1 MFCQKTESAVG
12 AYLSTSIGRQDRP
25 CYGASMRKSSVLL
38 ITIAVCLTSASPSY
52 AKKITY
58 SNGIQTQSAL
68 PTKADKV
75 KCGKYH
81 SPLVKVPK
89 FKLVKQ
95 TCQDL
100 DIGSSSMEFK
110 AQKIYVSS
118 DKVLFIN
125 EAPYDQIQALLKSLK
140 KSVAKG
146 WSLSSIDEYGAS
158 SGWTARLVYI
168 NDKTKVAVFANLEVR
183 PEIKVTG
190 CMDPPFC
197 TNPKGKSWVVISVS
211 NLHQEAWD

>member
-1 MFCQKTESAVG
+1 MAVTVVVPCS
-12 AYLSTSIGRQDRP
+12 STSINHQDGR
-25 CYGASMRKSSVLL
+25 CYGANMRKSSVLSL
-38 ITIAVCLTSASPSY
+38 TVAVCLMSASPSY
-52 AKKITY
+52 AQKITY
-58 SNGIQTQSAL
+58 SNGTHTQSVT
-68 PTKADKV
+68 PSKADKV

-81 SPLVKVPK
+81 SPLVKIPQ

-100 DIGSSSMEFK
+100 YSGASSMEFK
-110 AQKIYVSS
+110 AEKIYVSS

-146 WSLSSIDEYGAS
+146 WSLWSIDEYGAS
-158 SGWTARLVYI
+158 SGWTARLTYT
-168 NDKTKVAVFANLEVR
+168 NQKTRTAVFADLEVR

-190 CMDPPFC
+190 CMDPPRC
-197 TNPKGKSWVVISVS
+197 TNPRGKSWVVISVS
-211 NLHQEAWD
+211 NLHQGVWD

>member
-1 MFCQKTESAVG
+1 
-12 AYLSTSIGRQDRP
+12 
-25 CYGASMRKSSVLL
+25 MRKSSILL
-38 ITIAVCLTSASPSY
+38 ISIAVCLMSASPSY

-68 PTKADKV
+68 PTKGDKV

-81 SPLVKVPK
+81 SPLVKIPR

-118 DKVLFIN
+118 DKVLFN
-125 EAPYDQIQALLKSLK
+125 EAPYDQMQALMKSLE

-146 WSLSSIDEYGAS
+146 WSLWGIDDGES
-158 SGWTARLVYI
+158 SGWTARLMYTNQKTRTVVY
-168 NDKTKVAVFANLEVR
+168 AELEVR
-183 PEIKVTG
+183 PKIKTTG
-190 CMDPPFC
+190 CLDLPRCMSPI
-197 TNPKGKSWVVISVS
+197 GKSWVVISVS
-211 NLHQEAWD
+211 NLRQGVWE

>member
-1 MFCQKTESAVG
+1 
-12 AYLSTSIGRQDRP
+12 
-25 CYGASMRKSSVLL
+25 MRKSSILL
-38 ITIAVCLTSASPSY
+38 ISIAVCLMSASPSY

-68 PTKADKV
+68 PTKGDKV

-81 SPLVKVPK
+81 SPLVKIPR

-118 DKVLFIN
+118 DKVLFT
-125 EAPYDQIQALLKSLK
+125 EAPYDQMQALMKSLE

-146 WSLSSIDEYGAS
+146 WSLWGIDDRSS
-158 SGWTARLVYI
+158 SGWTARLMYTNQKTRTVVY
-168 NDKTKVAVFANLEVR
+168 AELEVR
-183 PEIKVTG
+183 PEIKTTG
-190 CMDPPFC
+190 CMDLPRC
-197 TNPKGKSWVVISVS
+197 MNPKGKSWVVISVS
-211 NLHQEAWD
+211 NLRQGVWE

>member
-1 MFCQKTESAVG
+1 MRSSHYVKNFSTLDSTLEPQPFYGTFNNNNNNNTSLHHRCPISGGSSPVEDSSHPNLKTSPHLLHPFRSSPTQRMLSTVPHVPIAYHVNPGRLGGHVGVFCQKTESAVG

-75 KCGKYH
+75 KCGTYH

-100 DIGSSSMEFK
+100 YSGASSMEFK
-110 AQKIYVSS
+110 A
-118 DKVLFIN
+118 
-125 EAPYDQIQALLKSLK
+125 E
-140 KSVAKG
+140 
-146 WSLSSIDEYGAS
+146 
-158 SGWTARLVYI
+158 
-168 NDKTKVAVFANLEVR
+168 
-183 PEIKVTG
+183 
-190 CMDPPFC
+190 
-197 TNPKGKSWVVISVS
+197 
-211 NLHQEAWD
+211 